1 MMISEEEGGRGNIS
15 ISHVQQNRKFT
26 TELGRAGGSCSDVCA
41 NRRRGGGS
49 FLPGSLRCGRRI
61 RTLSVA
67 PEHLGK

>member
-41 NRRRGGGS
+41 NRRRGGDLFCLEVSGVVVG
-49 FLPGSLRCGRRI
+49 FGP
-61 RTLSVA
+61 
-67 PEHLGK
+67 